1 MLKLKLQYFSHL
13 MWKLT
18 HWKRPRCWER
28 LKVGGEADREWDG
41 CMASPTEWTWVWVS
55 SGSWWWTG
63 KPGVLQSMGSQRV
76 RQDWATEL
84 ISINT
89 ISYICIITP
98 YSFSTHS
105 RISFSEITRALGYT
119 VNIYVFSYTS
129 SQLQHGDSSPLS
141 GDLTWV
147 PCIGSSESWT
157 QVQSPIQ
164 EDSTHHMW
172 PMCHNSWAH
181 VLQLLKLVC
190 LEPVLRNKR
199 CHRSENSTCCNK
211 EWSLLATTRANLY
224 TALKTQ
230 HDHRYIYTHQS
241 ASAHSNLP
249 HRIGYTVF

>member
-1 MLKLKLQYFSHL
+1 MLLNCGVGEDFLESLGLQGDPICPSQRKSVLNIHWKDWCWSWNSNTL
-13 MWKLT
+13 ATWCEKLT
-18 HWKRPRCWER
+18 HWKRLWCWER

-41 CMASPTEWTWVWVS
+41 CMASPTQWTWVWVS

-63 KPGVLQSMGSQRV
+63 KPGMLQSMGSQRV

-105 RISFSEITRALGYT
+105 RISFSEITRALGYI
-119 VNIYVFSYTS
+119 VNIYVFSYIS
-129 SQLQHGDSSPLS
+129 SQLQHVDSSPLS

-181 VLQLLKLVC
+181 VLKPVC
-190 LEPVLRNKR
+190 LEPVLLNKR
-199 CHRSENSTCCNK
+199 CHHSENSTRCNK
-211 EWSLLATTRANLY
+211 E
-224 TALKTQ
+224 
-230 HDHRYIYTHQS
+230 
-241 ASAHSNLP
+241 
-249 HRIGYTVF
+249 